1 MDDGNLRSHDAD
13 DSARRRDTGGPG
25 PASSYDSP
33 LRRTTLSS
41 LVDAA
46 SRMQESQRNVRPAT
60 VGIITAL
67 VGVLSVGLAVLGVV
81 AGLPVRV
88 VVGLALVFI
97 GVTVGW
103 TQMSFVM
110 DDRLHPETHT
120 SRLTIVVMVAGMAAA
135 IIGVLVMFSTVIR
148 LIPLFQG
155 AVAGLVM
162 IAALG
167 VIVAPWWISLV
178 SDLGMQRARTARE
191 ELRADIASRLH
202 DSVLQTLA
210 LIQMQSGDSAK
221 VAALARAQERD
232 LREWLYGDPE
242 AVASSVGVGHSRS
255 RGNGNDGGETAVSVS
270 TDALRRMRPPSGAPI
285 AGIPV
290 PGPSSSPEPFSR
302 VVKRVAAGVED
313 AQEKPIDVVVVGECT
328 YTPELESL
336 LYAASE
342 AMTNAAKHGAAP
354 ISVYMEVGGGRVQLF
369 VRDHGEGFDVG
380 HLPAGHLGV
389 KESILG
395 RMKRAGGTAEIVSR
409 PGWGTEVRLSQP
421 MKG

>member
-1 MDDGNLRSHDAD
+1 MNDNDLRSHD
-13 DSARRRDTGGPG
+13 SNGSTSQRRAKGPD
-25 PASSYDSP
+25 PASASYDSP

-60 VGIITAL
+60 VGAITAL

-221 VAALARAQERD
+221 VAALARAQERE

-242 AVASSVGVGHSRS
+242 AAASSVGVGGV
-255 RGNGNDGGETAVSVS
+255 GNVAGSGGETMGRVSA
-270 TDALRRMRPPSGAPI
+270 DALRRMRPPSGAPI
-285 AGIPV
+285 VGIPV

-313 AQEKPIDVVVVGECT
+313 AQEKPIDVVVVGECA

-354 ISVYMEVGGGRVQLF
+354 ISVYMEVGGDRVQLF
-369 VRDHGEGFDVG
+369 VRDHGEGFDAG
-380 HLPAGHLGV
+380 RLPVGHLGV

-409 PGWGTEVRLSQP
+409 PGWGTEVRLAQP
-421 MKG
+421 MQG